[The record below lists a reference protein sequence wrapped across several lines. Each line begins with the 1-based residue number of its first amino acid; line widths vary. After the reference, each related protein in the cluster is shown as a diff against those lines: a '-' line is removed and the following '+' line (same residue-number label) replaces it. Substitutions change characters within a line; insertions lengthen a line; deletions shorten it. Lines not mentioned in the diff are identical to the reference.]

1 MLKLHVKKPYF
12 TLLKQLFK
20 HHRRD
25 RLHTAKIRY
34 KSASIIDLR
43 IEALTTNPGG
53 NSMYD
58 PDAKSRVSAKQNK
71 QNIVIHVCC
80 DTFILFYYVCFCLQ
94 ILLCIIDI
102 YSSNKVV

>member
-12 TLLKQLFK
+12 TLIKQLFK

-43 IEALTTNPGG
+43 EVVLEFE
-53 NSMYD
+53 
-58 PDAKSRVSAKQNK
+58 
-71 QNIVIHVCC
+71 VC
-80 DTFILFYYVCFCLQ
+80 
-94 ILLCIIDI
+94 
-102 YSSNKVV
+102 